1 MDRKSYMAELK
12 AGLKRLPKAEREEAL
27 LYYAEYF
34 DDAGPEHE
42 AEVIEELGPAKEAAS
57 QILKDMAVKRLEEPK
72 TSAKKGLSTLWI
84 VILALCAAPIG
95 LPLLIT
101 LFAVGLAALIVV
113 ITLFCVLLVVGVSF
127 LAAGVT
133 GIFAGI
139 YFLMS
144 QTADGIVILGSS
156 LALFGVGLLL
166 LLAGTLC
173 FKAAIGGLARKMKR
187 ILTGGKKNE

>member
-1 MDRKSYMAELK
+1 METDYDDIEIVPSDDSNFYLEY
-12 AGLKRLPKAEREEAL
+12 RLYTQATDPQYQVCL
-27 LYYAEYF
+27 LY
-34 DDAGPEHE
+34 
-42 AEVIEELGPAKEAAS
+42 
-57 QILKDMAVKRLEEPK
+57 
-72 TSAKKGLSTLWI
+72 TS
-84 VILALCAAPIG
+84 G

-166 LLAGTLC
+166 LLAGILC
-173 FKAAIGGLARKMKR
+173 FKAAIGGLARGMKR